1 MNDVTRQKLDEIERL
16 EAQKAELMQQ
26 LHRSFAL
33 QDLWPEAFDEGT
45 VTSQLGGVLWTP
57 REMTFTVRRSDGVYK
72 TFRLV
77 DEVPPILWEGQI
89 RELIEGNGGLQRAWH
104 TVFWNIRKEK

>member
-1 MNDVTRQKLDEIERL
+1 MNDATRQKLDEIERL
-16 EAQKAELMQQ
+16 DAQKAELMQQ

-45 VTSQLGGVLWTP
+45 VTSQLGGDLWTP
-57 REMTFTVRRSDGVYK
+57 REMTLTVKRSDGVSK

-77 DEVPPILWEGQI
+77 DEAPPILWEEQI
-89 RELIEGNGGLQRAWH
+89 RELIKANGGLQRAWY
-104 TVFWNIRKEK
+104 TVLWNIRKEK